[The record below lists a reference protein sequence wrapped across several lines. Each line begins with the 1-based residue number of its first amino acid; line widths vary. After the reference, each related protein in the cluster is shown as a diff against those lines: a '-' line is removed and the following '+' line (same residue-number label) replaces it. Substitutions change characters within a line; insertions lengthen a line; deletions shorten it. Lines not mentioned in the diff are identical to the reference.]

1 MTHSPI
7 IQITKRFTFEAA
19 HALPYHHGPCA
30 RPHGHSYKLEVTVA
44 GLIKSQP
51 GANDHGM
58 VMDFADLV
66 HLVQQAVIE
75 ILDHQ
80 DLNQI
85 TGCYTTAENLVVW
98 VWDRLEAAGLQGM
111 QRIRLWETE
120 TGWVTLE
127 KPA

>member
-1 MTHSPI
+1 
-7 IQITKRFTFEAA
+7 
-19 HALPYHHGPCA
+19 
-30 RPHGHSYKLEVTVA
+30 
-44 GLIKSQP
+44 
-51 GANDHGM
+51 M
-58 VMDFADLV
+58 VMEFGHVV

-75 ILDHQ
+75 ILEQQ
-80 DLNQI
+80 DLNRV

-98 VWDRLEAAGLQGM
+98 VWDRLEAAELQSM

>member
-1 MTHSPI
+1 MTMTHSPI
-7 IQITKRFTFEAA
+7 IQITKGFTFEGARTLPAA
-19 HALPYHHGPCA
+19 RRHGPCA

-75 ILDHQ
+75 ILDHR
-80 DLNQI
+80 DLNRV

-98 VWDRLEAAGLQGM
+98 VWG
-111 QRIRLWETE
+111 
-120 TGWVTLE
+120 
-127 KPA
+127 